1 VIKNNFGQ
9 HNTLEMNQ
17 MTQMLPKIRMK
28 RKKNLSVTRP
38 KFSLQHSP
46 SSLMDVKSYN
56 FEAMLRIQNLM
67 NKSPSSRKLKDS
79 SSKISIKLRKVRK
92 NLKNMNV
99 MNKTMI
105 TQSSRNGMHYEN
117 TSQNEDEDSSQLYNY
132 MME

>member
-1 VIKNNFGQ
+1 
-9 HNTLEMNQ
+9 
-17 MTQMLPKIRMK
+17 
-28 RKKNLSVTRP
+28 
-38 KFSLQHSP
+38 
-46 SSLMDVKSYN
+46 MDVKSYN

-92 NLKNMNV
+92 NLKNMNI

-132 MME
+132 MMEQ